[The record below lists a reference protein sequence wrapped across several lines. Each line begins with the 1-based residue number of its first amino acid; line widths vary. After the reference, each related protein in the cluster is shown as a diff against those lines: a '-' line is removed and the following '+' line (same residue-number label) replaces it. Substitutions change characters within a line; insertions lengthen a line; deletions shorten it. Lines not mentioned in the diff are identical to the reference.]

1 MDTTK
6 FFRTAVAT
14 TTLFVGL
21 AATARADIVTWTG
34 DTTGGPTVNLT
45 ALGADATATPYSA
58 THFTVD
64 VGGEYSFLLTGAH
77 GTDNVSLLYE
87 NAFDPFDVETN
98 LVNLADDDVSLNTS
112 SLAVELAVGTT
123 YVYVIAGYGD
133 GDFGE
138 YSVTVGGPG
147 LATVSAVPEP
157 SAWLMLGLGL
167 AAVGCAARRRRVGR

>member
-6 FFRTAVAT
+6 FFRTALAT
-14 TTLFVGL
+14 ATLCVGL
-21 AATARADIVTWTG
+21 ASTASAGIVTWTG

-77 GTDNVSLLYE
+77 GTDNVSLLYA
-87 NAFDPFDVETN
+87 NAFDPSDAGAN
-98 LVNLADDDVSLNTS
+98 LVNLADDDVTLNTS
-112 SLAVELAVGTT
+112 SMSMELATGTT
-123 YVYVIAGYGD
+123 YVYVVAGFGD

-147 LATVSAVPEP
+147 IATISAVPEP

-167 AAVGCAARRRRVGR
+167 AAVGHLARRRNVRH